1 MSTANGVPGLGLI
14 SPSTNR
20 FPANFGGFQDR
31 EEYQVDERRRIG
43 EHPLH
48 SSLISFYNAED
59 IMFLHTQDKNR
70 E

>member
-1 MSTANGVPGLGLI
+1 
-14 SPSTNR
+14 
-20 FPANFGGFQDR
+20 
-31 EEYQVDERRRIG
+31 
-43 EHPLH
+43 LH